1 MSKPPAPRAPSA
13 AVAAFLDQAARVPAL
28 RTAPA
33 TVARLIFAIDATASR
48 ERTWDRLPIIAA
60 LASSVRHLS

>member
-13 AVAAFLDQAARVPAL
+13 TVAAFLEQAARVPAL

-48 ERTWDRLPIIAA
+48 ERTWDQAA
-60 LASSVRHLS
+60 GLTAEM